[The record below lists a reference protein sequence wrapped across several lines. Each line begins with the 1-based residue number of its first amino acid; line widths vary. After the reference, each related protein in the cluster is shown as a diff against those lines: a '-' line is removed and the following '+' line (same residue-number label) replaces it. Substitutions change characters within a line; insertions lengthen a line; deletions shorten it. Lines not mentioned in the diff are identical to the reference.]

1 MKSSNII
8 VNGIDTLS
16 LYHKDCLFDKEC
28 KLSLVSV
35 STTNGHV
42 HIKTQC
48 TKCGYQTG
56 GFVSKSLIQPT
67 DKIKQFNQRLYNAV
81 YKKKLEEV
89 YGMHGE
95 DEEIN
100 KRVKQMKKAVK
111 EGRLYPAKKR
121 TGESSPKS

>member
-1 MKSSNII
+1 MNKLNII
-8 VNGIDTLS
+8 VNGIDMLS
-16 LYHKDCLFDKEC
+16 LYHRDCLFDKEC
-28 KLSLVSV
+28 KLSLISFNAA
-35 STTNGHV
+35 NGHV

-95 DEEIN
+95 DNEMN
-100 KRVKQMKKAVK
+100 KRLQQIKKALK
-111 EGRLYPAKKR
+111 QGRLDPAKKR
-121 TGESSPKS
+121 SGKSAPKS